1 MKNEVS
7 ARVLAVVV
15 THNGREWLGECLKS
29 LRAQILPIEVVVV
42 DSGSDTAVE
51 EAVAQILPDADFVR
65 IDTNVGFG
73 AAANHALEVSGKA
86 PEADYFLF
94 IHDDTALAPDAVE
107 HLVAY
112 AVQTG
117 SGIVGGKGLNWQ
129 HPETLVEVGMRADQ
143 FGFPYSGLEEGEIDQ
158 GQHDF
163 PAEILYVSNACML
176 VSRLLVER
184 CGLFDADYFA
194 FGEDLDLCTRA
205 RLSGFKVSVQPA
217 AHFRHAVAL
226 AHGDRPV
233 QGIESIRF
241 FTRRNR
247 LRTIMKNV
255 AFYRLFAVLTLYA
268 GLMFAEIGLLLFFRK
283 FRDLPAYPRAFYSFT
298 KSIPQVL
305 ARRRAVQKRRS
316 VPDRRIRRF
325 MIRDSHRARVFL
337 ERRARDWEH
346 GTLAF
351 GARALRRLSPSA
363 LKASLGA
370 WIRKPQTI
378 AQLMLALVLAF
389 AMREV
394 LLGDALAAGSLWP
407 FPETTRR
414 FLTDY
419 LVAWRDLRLGTES
432 AAPPAF
438 LILWLTGILSFGNAV
453 GAQKILVVGLVMIGL
468 VGVNRFMA
476 RRTQSASARL
486 AATVMYSIGP
496 VTALIVSTGDLGAL
510 ALFAGLPYLLEIAL
524 RLLGPVPGEEGDRPA
539 TPLVSQSIGRDV
551 ARLGLIGALVVA
563 LAPSA
568 ILAIAALWL
577 FLGLSHFTRAWDRRD
592 SMRRMGWL
600 LASLPLTLAFLIP
613 WSFEALRP
621 RAPILGPLFSGR
633 DGSFRSLW
641 SKFNFE
647 HFFLLDLDGRLAIAV
662 VLAVA
667 VGAVILAGPSARKES
682 RLLAT
687 AWIGFAVIG
696 GLAAK
701 AFVPPPVAS
710 PAIWIVVPLLI
721 LALMSGHL
729 VSAIRDELPRHA
741 LGWRHV
747 ASPAAALVMLAGL
760 FGSWIPGL
768 AGWTRP
774 KPTFAAGTGE
784 SAASISS
791 YLTATAREAGDFRV
805 LWLGDQWVD
814 PIRSGSR
821 RMDGVSYLLTGPQ
834 GLSMLDA
841 FESSPSEG
849 ERRLDEAV
857 TALVGRRLHL
867 AGHLLAPAS
876 IRFIIIDPR
885 DEILKV
891 ALGRQR
897 DIALEQQQGSIAI
910 YRNLQWLP
918 RAVLMPDGLTKQV
931 AASDGDD
938 PALLLV
944 NWSEGK
950 GISARSQ
957 TSFRTELAGA
967 HTDQVL
973 LAENYND
980 AWRARVGD
988 VRLEHGTAFGW
999 ANRFDLPKQSKG
1011 ELRIWFARPYIRL
1024 GWLLIQAFTLLIG
1037 FASSRTG
1044 RTEIKG
1050 AVS

>member
-1 MKNEVS
+1 MKTEVS

-29 LRAQILPIEVVVV
+29 LRAQSLPMEVVVV
-42 DSGSDTAVE
+42 DSGSDSSVE
-51 EAVAQILPDADFVR
+51 EIVAQILPDADFVR
-65 IDTNVGFG
+65 IDNNVGFG

-86 PEADYFLF
+86 PDADYFLF
-94 IHDDTALAPDAVE
+94 IHDDTALFPDAVE
-107 HLVAY
+107 HLATHS
-112 AVQTG
+112 VQTA
-117 SGIVGGKGLNWQ
+117 SGVVGGKGLNWH
-129 HPETLVEVGMRADQ
+129 HPETLVEVGMQADQ
-143 FGFPYSGLEEGEIDQ
+143 FGFPYAGLEEGEIDQ
-158 GQHDF
+158 GQHDS
-163 PAEILYVSNACML
+163 PKEVLYVSNACML

-217 AHFRHAVAL
+217 ARFRHAVAL
-226 AHGDRPV
+226 AHGNRPV
-233 QGIESIRF
+233 RGIESIRF

-255 AFYRLFAVLTLYA
+255 AFYRLFIVLTLY
-268 GLMFAEIGLLLFFRK
+268 GGVMFAEIGLLIFFRR
-283 FRDLPAYPRAFYSFT
+283 FRELSAYPRALYSFL
-298 KSIPQVL
+298 KSVPQVL

-316 VPDRRIRRF
+316 VPDRRVRRF
-325 MIRDSHRARVFL
+325 MTRDTHRARVFL

-351 GARALRRLSPSA
+351 GARTLKRLSPSA
-363 LKASLGA
+363 LKETLGIG
-370 WIRKPQTI
+370 IRKPQTI
-378 AQLMLALVLAF
+378 VALVLALVLVF
-389 AMREV
+389 AMRGV
-394 LLGDALAAGSLWP
+394 LFGDAVAAGSLWP
-407 FPETTRR
+407 FPESTRR

-419 LVAWRDLRLGTES
+419 FVAWRDIRLGTES

-438 LILWLTGILSFGNAV
+438 VILWFTGVLSLGNAL
-453 GAQKILVVGLVMIGL
+453 GAQKILLVALVLIGL

-476 RRTQSASARL
+476 RRTQSISARL
-486 AATVMYSIGP
+486 AATAIYSLGP
-496 VTALIVSTGDLGAL
+496 ATHLIVSTGDLAAL
-510 ALFAGLPYLLEIAL
+510 ALFAGLPFLLEIAL
-524 RLLGPVPGEEGDRPA
+524 RMLGPVPGEEGDRPA
-539 TPLVSQSIGRDV
+539 TPLGGQSIGRDV

-568 ILAIAALWL
+568 FLALAMLWVI
-577 FLGLSHFTRAWDRRD
+577 LGLNHLTRAWDRRE
-592 SMRRMGWL
+592 SMRRIGLL
-600 LASLPLTLAFLIP
+600 LASLPVTLVFLIP

-621 RAPILGPLFSGR
+621 RASILGPLFAGR
-633 DGSFRSLW
+633 DGSFSPLW
-641 SKFNFE
+641 SKLSFE
-647 HFFLLDLDGRLAIAV
+647 HMFLMDIDGRLASAV
-662 VLAVA
+662 VLAA
-667 VGAVILAGPSARKES
+667 AAGALILAGPSARKES
-682 RLLAT
+682 RLLGT
-687 AWIGFAVIG
+687 AWIAFALIG

-701 AFVPPPVAS
+701 ALIPPPVAS

-721 LALMSGHL
+721 LALMSGHF
-729 VSAIRDELPRHA
+729 VSALRDELPRYA
-741 LGWRHV
+741 LGWRHI
-747 ASPAAALVMLAGL
+747 ATPAAALLMMAGF

-774 KPTFAAGTGE
+774 RATFAAGTGE
-784 SAASISS
+784 GAASISS

-821 RMDGVSYLLTGPQ
+821 RMDDVSYLLTGPR

-841 FESSPSEG
+841 FEPSPSEG

-876 IRFIIIDPR
+876 VRFIIIDPR
-885 DEILKV
+885 DELLSV

-918 RAVLMPDGLTKQV
+918 RAGLAPDGLTKPV
-931 AASDGDD
+931 AVSEGDD

-944 NWSEGK
+944 NWSGGK
-950 GISARSQ
+950 AIPARSQ
-957 TSFRTELAGA
+957 TSFRTEVAGP
-967 HTDQVL
+967 HNDQVL
-973 LAENYND
+973 LAENFNN
-980 AWRARVGD
+980 AWRARIGD
-988 VRLEHGTAFGW
+988 VALDHGKAFGW
-999 ANRFDLPKQSKG
+999 ANRFDLPKQAKG
-1011 ELRIWFARPYIRL
+1011 QLRIWFARRYIRI
-1024 GWLLIQAFTLLIG
+1024 GWLFIQAFVLLVG

-1044 RTEIKG
+1044 STEIKG